1 MSMMNAANSINANLV
16 QTLFDGQKAMTDMA
30 MKQVSVNM
38 QAQVALQQQQ
48 TTMQTVAMMTGVGTK
63 IDTVV

>member
-1 MSMMNAANSINANLV
+1 MSMLKAANSINADLV
-16 QTLFDGQKAMTDMA
+16 QTLYDGQKAMVDQA
-30 MKQVSVNM
+30 MKQVSVNT

-48 TTMQTVAMMTGVGTK
+48 TAMQAVAMMTGVGTK